1 MTTGGTAQP
10 LSDLKVRNEVGN
22 PTKSFL
28 VRAPAGAGKTQLLA
42 ERYVRLL
49 AQRDVAAENI
59 VCITFTRKAAGEM
72 RRRIGEILTAT
83 INTTKPEPG
92 AAIDSNMKRAGER
105 LRELLDEEKVKRL
118 ASRYGNESAARRQ
131 INVQTIDGFQRSLV
145 RADSF
150 RAHIMPNFGMADSY
164 RVFNRAV
171 GQEVDWNDPLAQVP
185 ANFSSQQVHGKMVD
199 MLKKRD
205 QWMRKVSSPPWVLEK
220 LKVIAEK
227 TLDRIFAVEG
237 EYDYTE
243 VSRAAEQ
250 LVEKA
255 TLAGLESALGYSIRH
270 ILVDEFQDVSEA
282 QSAFLQSCVKGW
294 GNDEETTFFAV
305 GDSMQSIYRFRGA
318 GTDVIFALFEGE
330 TGGGTATFGGRELSV
345 EQLRVNFRSRAT
357 IVNGVYNL
365 LLSREEEETEQ
376 LREQTRK
383 EKEEKLKELQK
394 ERLKELQEERLKKG
408 AALLQKPNAH
418 RDTLPASSEG
428 PGKFC
433 VMGFRGTDEK
443 EAQEKVQEKEA
454 KWVAEMMEGCRDRKQ
469 ELAVLVRARSHYSN
483 FIEPKL
489 SDRKDIDVGFTPLD
503 RYACVRDMIALGRCI
518 EDTEDKVTCLA
529 LLRSPLVGIGTKEIV
544 ALYRWL
550 QRLNRPDAEAQ
561 YATPLDAL
569 LKNGLEEDIRIAD
582 ALDRASI
589 QTWVATI
596 QRARAEMGRTSVRER
611 LERAWSRMGGGVVY
625 CREEDLKN
633 VEQLL
638 DLVETLSGR
647 GGHCDWRELEESA
660 IRQKHGATRFPDAP
674 VKVMTIHA
682 AKGLEFKRVIVPFLH
697 IESQTLK
704 RDLVMFKTLKKK
716 DENGKEISRTYDAF
730 CDGDGDKENFGQYDC
745 LRSKEQDKNREEIRR
760 LLYVAATRAEDECYL
775 TFSADIACE
784 KFWSSLNFE
793 KSKKPPMMA
802 AINDLGKK
810 EKCFSKMFEVF
821 EEDKEK
827 KTHSE
832 EGEEKKTDEGRLR
845 VGDFKKLGE
854 HVESKAS
861 LCTPRVFR
869 AWGHASY
876 KDAAVGEVVHEELA
890 TLLEEWPAEGV
901 DGTLADPEWKRECGS
916 KLQEKGWM
924 PTDGGVDEGVKDV
937 TGHLQCAY
945 NDPRAEKLAELIR
958 TPGEW
963 SLEFEKEFESKEAL
977 CDGDFAGRVKRL
989 DLIIWNE
996 TKKVCLIIDFKT
1008 GEPQEAHKDQVR
1020 CYEKFVGT
1028 AWSDFSVASTL
1039 FYTSAQPKA
1048 KLVIK
1053 PVTTLP
1059 VFTDFP
1065 FA

>member
-1 MTTGGTAQP
+1 MTTGGTAQRP
-10 LSDLKVRNEVGN
+10 SDWKVRNEVGN

-42 ERYVRLL
+42 DRYVRLL

-83 INTTKPEPG
+83 INTIKPEPG
-92 AAIDSNMKRAGER
+92 AAIDSNMKRAGKR
-105 LRELLDEEKVKRL
+105 LRELLNEEDEEKDEKVKRL
-118 ASRYGNESAARRQ
+118 ACRYGNESAARRQ

-171 GQEVDWNDPLAQVP
+171 GQKVDWKNLPEQVS
-185 ANFSSQQVHGKMVD
+185 ANFSGQQVHRKMVD
-199 MLKKRD
+199 MLGKRD
-205 QWMRKVSSPPWVLEK
+205 QWMRKDPSSPPWVLEES
-220 LKVIAEK
+220 KVIAEE

-243 VSRAAEQ
+243 VARAAER
-250 LVEKA
+250 LVKKA
-255 TLAGLESALGYSIRH
+255 TSAGLESALGYSIRH

-282 QSAFLQSCVKGW
+282 QSEFLQSCVKGW

-318 GTDVIFALFEGE
+318 GTDVIFELFDEE
-330 TGGGTATFGGRELSV
+330 TGTATFGERKLSV
-345 EQLRVNFRSRAT
+345 KQLRVNFRSQKE
-357 IVNGVYNL
+357 IVNGVYD
-365 LLSREEEETEQ
+365 LLSRGEENTS
-376 LREQTRK
+376 
-383 EKEEKLKELQK
+383 
-394 ERLKELQEERLKKG
+394 ERLKIG
-408 AALLQKPNAH
+408 AAKLQPADAH
-418 RDTLPASSEG
+418 RKTEGKTEG

-443 EAQEKVQEKEA
+443 EAEEKEA
-454 KWVAEMMEGCRDRKQ
+454 KWVAEKMEECRGKKQ
-469 ELAVLVRARSHYSN
+469 ELAVLVRARSHYSDL
-483 FIEPKL
+483 IQPKL
-489 SDRKDIDVGFTPLD
+489 SDRKNIDVGFTPLD

-518 EDTEDKVTCLA
+518 EDTEDRVTCLA

-611 LERAWSRMGGGVVY
+611 LERAWLRMGGGVVY

-647 GGHCDWRELEESA
+647 GRHCDWDKLESA
-660 IRQKHGATRFPDAP
+660 IGQKRGATRFPDAP

-682 AKGLEFKRVIVPFLH
+682 AKGLEFDRVIVPFLH
-697 IESQTLK
+697 KKGSREPK
-704 RDLVMFKTLKKK
+704 RDLVMFEECKEEAKAVCDSGNKISCK
-716 DENGKEISRTYDAF
+716 EEHDKNREENPEHYQRLRCKEL
-730 CDGDGDKENFGQYDC
+730 E
-745 LRSKEQDKNREEIRR
+745 KNREEIRR
-760 LLYVAATRAEDECYL
+760 LLYVAATRAKDECHL
-775 TFSADIACE
+775 TFSAEIPEFDRD
-784 KFWSSLNFE
+784 S
-793 KSKKPPMMA
+793 MMA
-802 AINDLGKK
+802 AITDLKCKKKRYSGMFLEDEGKK
-810 EKCFSKMFEVF
+810 ET
-821 EEDKEK
+821 EDEANKRASDEAK
-827 KTHSE
+827 KTA
-832 EGEEKKTDEGRLR
+832 EGRLR
-845 VGDFKKLGE
+845 VGDFEKLRE
-854 HVESKAS
+854 HVESEDS
-861 LCTPRVFR
+861 LCEPRVFR
-869 AWGHASY
+869 AKDHASY

-901 DGTLADPEWKRECGS
+901 DCTLADPEWERECRR
-916 KLQEKGWM
+916 KLQENGWT
-924 PTDGGVDEGVKDV
+924 PTDGSVDEGVKDV

-945 NDPRAEKLAELIR
+945 KDPRAEKLAELIR

-963 SLEFEKEFESKEAL
+963 SLEFEKEFESKEDL

-1008 GEPQEAHKDQVR
+1008 GKPQEAHEDQVR

-1028 AWSDFSVASTL
+1028 AWSGFSVASTL
-1039 FYTSAQPKA
+1039 FYTSAQPEA
-1048 KLVIK
+1048 KLEIK

-1059 VFTDFP
+1059 IFTDFP

>member
-1 MTTGGTAQP
+1 MTSDGTDQRP
-10 LSDLKVRNEVGN
+10 PDQDVREEVCD

-49 AQRDVAAENI
+49 AQRDVAAENV

-83 INTTKPEPG
+83 IKPEPD
-92 AAIDSNMKRAGER
+92 AAIGRNMKRTGER
-105 LRELLDEEKVKRL
+105 LRELLNEEDEEKDEKVKRL

-150 RAHIMPNFGMADSY
+150 RAHIMPNFGMADSD

-171 GQEVDWNDPLAQVP
+171 GQEVDWNNPLSQQVS
-185 ANFSSQQVHGKMVD
+185 ANFSRQQVHRKMVD

-205 QWMRKVSSPPWVLEK
+205 QWMRKDPSSPPWVLKE
-220 LKVIAEK
+220 LKDIAEE

-243 VSRAAEQ
+243 VSRAAER
-250 LVEKA
+250 LVEGA
-255 TLAGLESALGYSIRH
+255 TLAGLKSALGYSIRH

-294 GNDEETTFFAV
+294 GVDDKSTFFAV

-318 GTDVIFALFEGE
+318 GTDVIFDLFEGE
-330 TGGGTATFGGRELSV
+330 TGGGTARFGGRELSV
-345 EQLRVNFRSRAT
+345 KQLSVNFRSRAT
-357 IVNGVYNL
+357 IVNGVYD
-365 LLSREEEETEQ
+365 LLSREEKTS
-376 LREQTRK
+376 
-383 EKEEKLKELQK
+383 
-394 ERLKELQEERLKKG
+394 ERLKKG
-408 AALLQKPNAH
+408 AALLQRPNAH

-428 PGKFC
+428 LGKFC
-433 VMGFRGTDEK
+433 VVGFRGTDEK
-443 EAQEKVQEKEA
+443 EAEEKEA
-454 KWVAEMMEGCRDRKQ
+454 KWVAEMMEDCRDRKQ
-469 ELAVLVRARSHYSN
+469 ELAVLVKARSHYSN
-483 FIEPKL
+483 LIEPKL
-489 SDRKDIDVGFTPLD
+489 SDGKDIDVGLTPLD

-518 EDTEDKVTCLA
+518 EDTEDRVTCLA

-550 QRLNRPDAEAQ
+550 QRLNRPDAKAQ
-561 YATPLDAL
+561 ECRTYATPLDAI
-569 LKNGLEEDIRIAD
+569 LKNGLQERQLEKNIGLAEE
-582 ALDRASI
+582 LDRATI

-596 QRARAEMGRTSVRER
+596 QRARAEMGRMSVRER
-611 LERAWSRMGGGVVY
+611 LERAWLRMGGGVVY
-625 CREEDLKN
+625 CRKEDLKN

-647 GGHCDWRELEESA
+647 GRHCDWGKLESA
-660 IRQKHGATRFPDAP
+660 IRQKHGATRFPDAR

-682 AKGLEFKRVIVPFLH
+682 AKGLEFDRVIVPFLH
-697 IESQTLK
+697 KTSPTPK
-704 RDLVMFKTLKKK
+704 RDLVMFKKSTAVC
-716 DENGKEISRTYDAF
+716 DVGKEDNNSDYL
-730 CDGDGDKENFGQYDC
+730 C
-745 LRSKEQDKNREEIRR
+745 LRRKEKDKNNEEIRR
-760 LLYVAATRAEDECYL
+760 LLYVAATRAKDECHL
-775 TFSADIACE
+775 TFSI
-784 KFWSSLNFE
+784 E
-793 KSKKPPMMA
+793 KSANGHVFREKKNSMMA
-802 AINDLGKK
+802 AVTDPDI
-810 EKCFSKMFEVF
+810 
-821 EEDKEK
+821 EK
-827 KTHSE
+827 KVE
-832 EGEEKKTDEGRLR
+832 YPEPNPEDEANRKAGDDAKKTDEGRLR
-845 VGDFKKLGE
+845 AGDFKKLRE
-854 HVESKAS
+854 HVESKDS

-869 AWGHASY
+869 VWGHASY

-901 DGTLADPEWKRECGS
+901 GGTLADPEWERECGR
-916 KLQEKGWM
+916 KLQDKGWT
-924 PTDGGVDEGVKDV
+924 PTDGSVNEGVKDV

-963 SLEFEKEFESKEAL
+963 SLEFEKEFESKEDL

-1020 CYEKFVGT
+1020 CYEKFVRT

-1053 PVTTLP
+1053 SVTTLP
-1059 VFTDFP
+1059 IFTDFS